1 MDFNN
6 RLCRRGKMLA
16 CKQLAKFWVIVQIV
30 KIYMSLVAPNLAKQA
45 QISSNICSC
54 SVIGQA
60 YYQDVAI
67 RINCNNLIAQVY
79 AEGLFLSA
87 NDLLVLEKTKCNIQR

>member
-1 MDFNN
+1 
-6 RLCRRGKMLA
+6 
-16 CKQLAKFWVIVQIV
+16 
-30 KIYMSLVAPNLAKQA
+30 MSLVAPNLAKQA

-54 SVIGQA
+54 SAFGQA

-67 RINCNNLIAQVY
+67 RINCIIVGDSNLIAQVY

-87 NDLLVLEKTKCNIQR
+87 NDLLVLEKTKCNIQRIINVQMLEKL